1 MTTIGT
7 DPEFML
13 TKDNKIYSAINIIKH
28 DKDKRKKIKN
38 YYFYHDNVLAECTI
52 PPASDKEAFIQNIK
66 TGLELYSKLVSPYNL
81 KTQSAHIFDEDQ
93 LDCEEAFEIACV
105 PEFCAYE
112 LEYIIPDD
120 SVLRLS
126 NLRTAGG
133 HIHIG
138 DKHLV
143 YTEEAEF
150 VPFPVH
156 EFNNIY
162 CIRMMDLFVGVV
174 SLYLDKDP
182 TAIKR
187 KALYGKAGRC
197 RFPKYGVEYRS
208 IGNFWLN
215 SPELAGLI
223 FDLSCFVSNFIKEN
237 RHLSFW
243 SINYDKLCDINNWR
257 DKTFNISD
265 CHKCH
270 KYDSDKLIKLINNHE
285 KSNDSLFFLNFIF
298 KILPKNLVDQIKIEI
313 DKKYSDNILDNW
325 GINDK

>member
-1 MTTIGT
+1 M
-7 DPEFML
+7 
-13 TKDNKIYSAINIIKH
+13 K
-28 DKDKRKKIKN
+28 
-38 YYFYHDNVLAECTI
+38 
-52 PPASDKEAFIQNIK
+52 
-66 TGLELYSKLVSPYNL
+66 LYSELVSPYNL
-81 KTQSAHIFDEDQ
+81 KTQSAHIFEEDQ

-143 YTEEAEF
+143 DNDKNN
-150 VPFPVH
+150 
-156 EFNNIY
+156 FNNIY
-162 CIRMMDLFVGVV
+162 CIKMMDLFVGVV

-187 KALYGKAGRC
+187 KQLYGKAGRC

-223 FDLSCFVSNFIKEN
+223 FDLSCFVSNFIKDKK
-237 RHLSFW
+237 HLDFW
-243 SINYDKLCDINNWR
+243 VVDQDRLNDIDNWK
-257 DKTFNISD
+257 DKTFKPSD

-270 KYDSDKLIKLINNHE
+270 GYDSAKLISLINNHE
-285 KSNDSLFFLNFIF
+285 NSKDSLFFLNFIF
-298 KILPKNLVDQIKIEI
+298 DILPKNLVNQIKVEI
-313 DKKYSDNILDNW
+313 DKKYQ
-325 GINDK
+325 DKFLKI

>member
-13 TKDNKIYSAINIIKH
+13 IKNNKIYSAINIIKH
-28 DKDKRKKIKN
+28 NKHKRKKIKN
-38 YYFYHDNVLAECTI
+38 YYFYNDNVLAECTI
-52 PPASDKEAFIQNIK
+52 PPASDREGFISNIK
-66 TGLELYSKLVSPYNL
+66 NGLKLYSGLIKPYEL
-81 KTQSAHIFDEDQ
+81 KTQSAHIFDKDQ
-93 LDCEEAFEIACV
+93 LDCEEAYEISCD
-105 PEFCAYE
+105 PEFCVYKMD
-112 LEYIIPDD
+112 YIIADE
-120 SVLRLS
+120 SILRLS

-143 YTEEAEF
+143 DNEQSKN
-150 VPFPVH
+150 

-162 CIRMMDLFVGVV
+162 CIKMMDLFIGVV

-187 KALYGKAGRC
+187 KVLYGKAGRC
-197 RFPKYGVEYRS
+197 RFPKYGIEYRS

-223 FDLSCFVSNFIKEN
+223 FDLSCFVSNFIKEK
-237 RHLSFW
+237 HYLDFW
-243 SINYDKLCDINNWR
+243 SIDHDKLCNIDNWK
-257 DKTFNISD
+257 DKTFNPGD

-270 KYDSDKLIKLINNHE
+270 GYDSDKLINLINNHE
-285 KSNDSLFFLNFIF
+285 NSKDSLFFLNFIF
-298 KILPKNLVDQIKIEI
+298 KILPKNLVNQIQTEI
-313 DKKYSDNILDNW
+313 DKKYNDNMLLNW